1 MHEISEVWNIL
12 DDIYEMDRNDNEER
26 EYKISPV
33 FKYFRLISKNF

>member
-26 EYKISPV
+26 EYKH
-33 FKYFRLISKNF
+33 RLYLNIFD

>member
-12 DDIYEMDRNDNEER
+12 EMDRNDNEER

>member
-33 FKYFRLISKNF
+33 FKYFQLISKNF

>member
-1 MHEISEVWNIL
+1 M